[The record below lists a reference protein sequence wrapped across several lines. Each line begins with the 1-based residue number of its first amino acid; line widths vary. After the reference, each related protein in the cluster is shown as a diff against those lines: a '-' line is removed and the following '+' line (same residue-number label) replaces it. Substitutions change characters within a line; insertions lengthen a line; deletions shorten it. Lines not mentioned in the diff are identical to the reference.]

1 MQDRNSGNKPF
12 DKKPYDKKGFDKKSF
27 DKKPFEKSLTEE
39 LVDLDRDLANLI
51 ARRTRLLGR
60 AAAARKAKGMSLA
73 DANQERRMRRAWD
86 EVAANQGLD
95 LRPLRQIFTLANG
108 LAYAGVVKP
117 ESASRK
123 FVMQPAVTD
132 LALEMAGPRNR
143 VITRLLV
150 AASVLAGTGI
160 DLSPVV
166 VNDPLIEL
174 IKALN
179 QGGASLAWVD
189 GAVKSAGAKASLPGK
204 TIHAGDDPLNLYLLL
219 ALALPQVGR
228 TTITGGA
235 NLKILDLSPVGHVFA
250 GLGAR
255 LTPIEPH
262 LTGAPVRLE
271 SGGMTHGAFRVP
283 EGFDPLAAL
292 ALALAAPTYPEG
304 IRFNWDAA
312 WEGAG
317 LMNLAVKVLADCGV
331 TATLTEGELAVPAGA
346 YAVPAAPD
354 RAVLPLDVELCASLL
369 ALPRF
374 AGGKVTMVGH
384 WPADCPDAPRA
395 EALLGAAGLALT
407 VDESGI
413 TAEAGPWP
421 EKVDFDA
428 TGGMFTLATALGLIA
443 PGDARIA
450 VPEDEDTATAEE
462 IAARI
467 GRFARVKPGRV
478 VIVAGREVG
487 NRWSDPMTPFSSPSP
502 EWSLALALASLSAPG
517 ITLAN
522 PGGLSEV
529 WPGFWG
535 LFAENF
541 NPATKD
547 SDDDGQKKGRR
558 IRVR

>member
-1 MQDRNSGNKPF
+1 MQDRNFGKKPFENKAAGRKF
-12 DKKPYDKKGFDKKSF
+12 DKKF
-27 DKKPFEKSLTEE
+27 DKKPFDKSLTEE
-39 LVDLDRDLANLI
+39 LVDLDRDLAYLI
-51 ARRTRLLGR
+51 AKRTRLLGR
-60 AAAARKAKGMSLA
+60 AATARKAKGLPLA

-86 EVAANQGLD
+86 EVAANQGLE

-108 LAYAGVVKP
+108 LAYQGVVKP

-123 FVMQPAVTD
+123 FVMNPEVQD
-132 LALEMAGPRNR
+132 LALEQPGPRDR
-143 VITRLLV
+143 TLTRLIL
-150 AASVLAGTGI
+150 AASVLAGTEAV
-160 DLSPVV
+160 LAPVV
-166 VNDPLIEL
+166 VNDPLVEL
-174 IKALN
+174 VKALN
-179 QGGASLAWVD
+179 QGGASLSWED
-189 GAVKSAGAKASLPGK
+189 GMVKNTGGKASLPGK

-219 ALALPQVGR
+219 ALALPQIGR

-235 NLKILDLSPVGHVFA
+235 NLKILDLSTLGHVFS

-271 SGGMTHGAFRVP
+271 SAGMTHGAFKVP
-283 EGFDPLAAL
+283 EGFPPLAAL

-304 IRFNWDAA
+304 IRFNWDKG

-317 LMNLAVKVLADCGV
+317 LMNLAVRVLRDCGV
-331 TATLTEGELAVPAGA
+331 TAELSETELSVPAGD
-346 YAVPAAPD
+346 YAVTAAPD
-354 RAVLPLDVELCASLL
+354 RAVLPMDVELASALL

-374 AGGKVTMVGH
+374 VGGSVTLAGH
-384 WPADCPDAPRA
+384 WPADCPVTERA
-395 EALLGAAGLALT
+395 ENVLRAAGIELA
-407 VDESGI
+407 VSESGV
-413 TAEAGPWP
+413 TATAGDWP

-428 TGGMFTLATALGLIA
+428 TGGLFHLATALGLAA
-443 PGDARIA
+443 PSDARIQVA
-450 VPEDEDTATAEE
+450 DDEDTATAEE

-478 VIVAGREVG
+478 VIVAGREPS
-487 NRWSDPMTPFSSPSP
+487 NRWSDPMSPFSSPAP
-502 EWSLALALASLSAPG
+502 EWSLALALASMTAPG

-541 NPATKD
+541 KPKD
-547 SDDDGQKKGRR
+547 IQEDDGRKKGRR
-558 IRVR
+558 IRLR